1 MNEITRDGTTPLPFD
16 RFSDLRI
23 ARDGERARK
32 VSCARCG
39 ASLRLAFEGEDSQP
53 FCTLKVEAIGS
64 CAAFRAASEALA
76 RALPGRSPLQ
86 LRAAAKAWLIAAPA
100 GLLAAGGGSGRD
112 AGEEGDCWKKPWLL
126 LASLGSDDPT
136 APEREAF
143 WQACVLRRATAEDIP
158 RLHDLVESAYRG
170 ERSRRGW
177 TTEADLLDGQRS
189 DASMLAELIEG
200 EAQTVLLIE
209 RRAELLACAHLRR
222 EGETAWFGLFAVSP
236 PWQRS
241 GLGGLLLQA
250 AELFAR
256 ERLGCRLLKMKVI
269 SLRRELIAWYERR
282 GYRLTG
288 EKAPFPYGDERFG
301 RPRRPD
307 LEFVVLAR
315 GLR

>member
-1 MNEITRDGTTPLPFD
+1 MTPLPSD
-16 RFSDLRI
+16 RVSDLTI
-23 ARDGERARK
+23 ERNTERERK

-39 ASLRLAFEGEDSQP
+39 ASLRLELEVEDSQP
-53 FCTLKVEAIGS
+53 SCTLEVEATGG
-64 CAAFRAASEALA
+64 CAAFRAANDALA
-76 RALPGRSPLQ
+76 RALPGRSPAQ
-86 LRAAAKAWLIAAPA
+86 LRAAAKAWQIAAPA
-100 GLLAAGGGSGRD
+100 GLLAAGGGSGGD

-126 LASLGSDDPT
+126 LGSLGSDDPT
-136 APEREAF
+136 DPEREAF
-143 WQACVLRRATAEDIP
+143 WQTCVLRRATAEDIP
-158 RLHDLVESAYRG
+158 RLLDLVESAYRG

-177 TTEADLLDGQRS
+177 TTEADLLDGQRT

-200 EAQTVLLIE
+200 EAQTILLIE

-241 GLGGLLLQA
+241 GFGGVLLQA

-288 EKAPFPYGDERFG
+288 ERAPFPYGDERFG
-301 RPRRPD
+301 RPRRAD

-315 GLR
+315 GPS